1 MEANKRLF
9 RVRQK
14 GDIHMYTIKRK
25 RSKKKDGGEE

>member
-9 RVRQK
+9 RVRKK

-25 RSKKKDGGEE
+25 RNKKSE